1 METVLRNIRDLLDK
15 DSHVESETARAR
27 FISIGSVS
35 QDVEVFAYVFAPS
48 YEEFLAIQEQL
59 LLRILEIAEL
69 AGTALAVP
77 LQHTYI
83 VRDAVPSGLGQ
94 KAKAS
99 AASGH

>member
-1 METVLRNIRDLLDK
+1 M
-15 DSHVESETARAR
+15 
-27 FISIGSVS
+27 
-35 QDVEVFAYVFAPS
+35 EVFAYVFAPS

-83 VRDAVPSGLGQ
+83 VRDSVPSGLGQ
-94 KAKAS
+94 QAKAS